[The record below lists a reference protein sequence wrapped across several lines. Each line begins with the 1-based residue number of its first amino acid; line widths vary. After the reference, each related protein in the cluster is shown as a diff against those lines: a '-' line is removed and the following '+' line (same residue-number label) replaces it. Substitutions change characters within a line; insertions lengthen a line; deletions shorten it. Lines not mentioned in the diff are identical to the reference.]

1 MVETM
6 EMLFDP
12 AGFPILGLAGII
24 ITTLGCIIPAVAFR
38 GRQSQRYSPLN
49 HFISELGE
57 KGVSRLASVFN
68 SSLVIGGIMNALFM
82 IQFNRF
88 INTRAAYISIAFGV
102 FSSLAVSAV
111 GLFPMNSMF
120 SHMIAAS
127 SFFYGGMMTMIMFA
141 VTGLTDPLNRIPAAL
156 IILAFIV
163 TVIFLIFII
172 VLNVSVKKSGILDT
186 TVITSRPS
194 VWIHPILEWSVMLG
208 IDIWIV
214 AVSVYFIR
222 GL

>member
-1 MVETM
+1 M
-6 EMLFDP
+6 EMLFEP

-24 ITTLGCIIPAVAFR
+24 ATTLGCMIPAIVFR
-38 GRQSQRYSPLN
+38 GRQGQRYSPLN

-57 KGVSRLASVFN
+57 KGVSRLAAVFN
-68 SSLVIGGIMNALFM
+68 SSLVIGGILNALFM
-82 IQFNRF
+82 IQFSRF

-120 SHMIAAS
+120 GHMIAAS
-127 SFFYGGMMTMIMFA
+127 CFFYGGMMTMIMFA
-141 VTGLTDPLNRIPAAL
+141 VTGLTDPLDRIPPAL

-163 TVIFLIFII
+163 TMIFLIFIV
-172 VLNVSVKKSGILDT
+172 VLNISVRKSGIFDT
-186 TVITSRPS
+186 TAITSRPS

-208 IDIWIV
+208 IDIWIA
-214 AVSVYFIR
+214 AVSLYFI
-222 GL
+222 GNLSHL